1 MLLHEIPL
9 CFTAFSGSI
18 SFMISDTSTL
28 PDDPGELKKIIVRM
42 AAEKESLRKHYEA
55 ENELLREQMRQLFDK
70 LFGRKS
76 EVFHGES
83 PQLPLFD
90 MPEPDGIEKDPE
102 EEHVEISTHLRK
114 KKGRKP
120 LPEELPRVEVVHDIP
135 EEEKVCQCGSH
146 LSRIGEEVCEK
157 LDLIPAIIRVI
168 KHIRPKYSCKS
179 CEGVE
184 DEGAT
189 VKIAPV
195 PPQIIP
201 KGIAS
206 GGLLA
211 HILCAKFEDALPFYR
226 QEKQFTRLGVDLNR
240 AAMCSWAM
248 KAAKQCA
255 PLFELLKK
263 DLLSG
268 PLINADETTVQV
280 LAEPGRSPTS
290 KSYMWVYR
298 GGAPSSPVLL
308 YEYHPSRSGDVAVA
322 MLRNYSGAVQTD
334 GYKGYNFLDT
344 KDGVSHLGCWA
355 HARRKFIEADRARP
369 KKAKPGSTAIALNF
383 IKNLYKIEKDAK
395 RKGIAKEELVQ
406 YRKKHSEP
414 VLEKFKKWLNKKSLV
429 TTPQSLLGKA
439 VSYTLKQWERLEAY
453 TEVGDA
459 TPDNN
464 LAENAIR
471 PFVVGRKNW
480 LFAGTPE
487 GAKASSAIY
496 SLIETA
502 KANKLDV
509 YKYLRFLFET
519 LPLAQSEEDYRKLL
533 PTVVT
538 SETIPPL
545 PGYSV
550 V

>member
-1 MLLHEIPL
+1 MN
-9 CFTAFSGSI
+9 
-18 SFMISDTSTL
+18 SDTSTL
-28 PDDPGELKKIIVRM
+28 PDDPAKLKKIIIELEQKYQQEHS
-42 AAEKESLRKHYEA
+42 ALNQQIDHLHEALRLAYA
-55 ENELLREQMRQLFDK
+55 NF
-70 LFGRKS
+70 FGPKS
-76 EVFHGES
+76 EVFRGKS

-90 MPEPDGIEKDPE
+90 MPEPDDIEQESE
-102 EEHVEISTHLRK
+102 EKKVEIPAHLRK

-120 LPEELPRVEVVHDIP
+120 LPEDLPRVEVVHDIA
-135 EEEKVCQCGSH
+135 EEEKVCPCGAE
-146 LSRIGEEVCEK
+146 LSRIGEETSEK

-184 DEGAT
+184 DEGPT

-226 QEKQFTRLGVDLNR
+226 QEKQFARLGVDLNR

-248 KAAKQCA
+248 KVASHSI
-255 PLFELLKK
+255 PLIELLKK

-268 PLINADETTVQV
+268 PLINADETTIQV
-280 LAEPGRSPTS
+280 LDEPGRSPTS
-290 KSYMWVYR
+290 KSYMWVYS
-298 GGAPSSPVLL
+298 GGVSSSPVLL
-308 YEYHPSRSGDVAVA
+308 YEYHPRRSGDVAAA
-322 MLRNYSGAVQTD
+322 MLQNYTGAVQTD

-344 KDGVSHLGCWA
+344 KDEVIHLGCWA
-355 HARRKFIEADRARP
+355 HARRKFIEADKARP
-369 KKAKPGSTAIALNF
+369 KKSKSGSTTIALKF
-383 IKNLYKIEKDAK
+383 IKDLYNVERTAK
-395 RKGIAKEELVQ
+395 RKGLEGEGLVV
-406 YRKKHSEP
+406 YRQKYAAP
-414 VLEKFKKWLNKKSLV
+414 LLEKFKQWLDKKSLV

-439 VSYTLKQWERLEAY
+439 VSYTLKQWQRLEAY
-453 TEVGDA
+453 IEVGTA

-480 LFAGTPE
+480 LFAGTPG
-487 GAKASSAIY
+487 GAKASAVIY

-509 YKYLRFLFET
+509 YRYLRFLFEK
-519 LPLAQSEEDYRKLL
+519 LPLAQNEEEYRKLL

-538 SETIPPL
+538 SETMPPL
-545 PGYSV
+545 PGYSAV
-550 V
+550 

>member
-1 MLLHEIPL
+1 MFEIYLH
-9 CFTAFSGSI
+9 FAAFSGSVLC
-18 SFMISDTSTL
+18 MITDTSTL
-28 PDDPGELKKIIVRM
+28 PDDPAELKKIIFELQRQKQ
-42 AAEKESLRKHYEA
+42 KEHDVFQKQIDLLHEELRLAYAK
-55 ENELLREQMRQLFDK
+55 F
-70 LFGRKS
+70 FGKKS
-76 EVFHGES
+76 EVFRGLN

-90 MPEPDGIEKDPE
+90 IPEPEDIEKEPE
-102 EEHVEISTHLRK
+102 EEHVEVPAHSRK

-120 LPEELPRVEVVHDIP
+120 LPEELPRVEVVHDIA

-179 CEGVE
+179 CEGIE
-184 DEGAT
+184 DQGAT

-195 PPQIIP
+195 PSQIIP

-226 QEKQFTRLGVDLNR
+226 QEKQFARLGVDVNR

-248 KAAKQCA
+248 KTARQCV
-255 PLFELLKK
+255 PLLELLKK

-268 PLINADETTVQV
+268 PLVNADETTVQV

-298 GGAPSSPVLL
+298 GGTSSSPVLL
-308 YEYHPSRSGDVAVA
+308 YDYHPSRSGNVAAA
-322 MLRNYSGAVQTD
+322 MLQSYSGAVQTD
-334 GYKGYNFLDT
+334 GYKGYDFLDT
-344 KDGVSHLGCWA
+344 KEEVVHLGCWA
-355 HARRKFIEADRARP
+355 HARRKFIEADKARP

-383 IKNLYKIEKDAK
+383 IKSLYKVEKDAK
-395 RKGIAKEELVQ
+395 RKELAPKELVQ

-414 VLEKFKKWLNKKSLV
+414 VLEKFKKWLDKKSLT

-439 VSYTLKQWERLEAY
+439 VSYCLKQWKRLKAY
-453 TEVGDA
+453 IQVGDA

-480 LFAGTPE
+480 LFAGTPD
-487 GAKASSAIY
+487 GANASAAIY

-509 YKYLRFLFET
+509 YRYLRFLFEN

-533 PTVVT
+533 PTAL
-538 SETIPPL
+538 SLDAMPPL
-545 PGYSV
+545 PGFSAV
-550 V
+550 

>member
-1 MLLHEIPL
+1 M
-9 CFTAFSGSI
+9 F
-18 SFMISDTSTL
+18 SDTSTL
-28 PDDPGELKKIIVRM
+28 PDDPAQLKRIIIEQHRKNQQKQGALQKRIDYLYEELRL
-42 AAEKESLRKHYEA
+42 AYA
-55 ENELLREQMRQLFDK
+55 NF
-70 LFGRKS
+70 FGPKS
-76 EVFHGES
+76 EVFRGKS
-83 PQLPLFD
+83 PQLSLFD
-90 MPEPDGIEKDPE
+90 MPEPDDIEKEPE
-102 EEHVEISTHLRK
+102 EDQVEIPAHSRK
-114 KKGRKP
+114 KKGRRP

-135 EEEKVCQCGSH
+135 DEDKVCPCGSH
-146 LSRIGEEVCEK
+146 LSRIGEEVSEK
-157 LDLIPAIIRVI
+157 LDIIPAIIRVI

-226 QEKQFTRLGVDLNR
+226 QEKQFARLGVDLNR

-248 KAAKQCA
+248 KATRQCA
-255 PLFELLKK
+255 PLLELLKQ

-280 LAEPGRSPTS
+280 LAEAGRSPTS

-298 GGAPSSPVLL
+298 GGASSSPILL
-308 YEYHPSRSGDVAVA
+308 YEYHPSRSGEVA
-322 MLRNYSGAVQTD
+322 MAMLQNYSGAVQTD

-344 KDGVSHLGCWA
+344 KDGVVHLGCWA
-355 HARRKFIEADRARP
+355 HARRKFVEADRARP
-369 KKAKPGSTAIALNF
+369 KKAKPGSTTIALNF
-383 IKNLYKIEKDAK
+383 IKNLYKVEKDAK
-395 RKGIAKEELVQ
+395 RKALVGEELVQ
-406 YRKKHSEP
+406 YRKNHSQP
-414 VLEKFKKWLNKKSLV
+414 LLEKFKKWLDKKSLV

-439 VSYTLKQWERLEAY
+439 VSYCLKQWTRLEAY
-453 TEVGDA
+453 IEVGDA

-480 LFAGTPE
+480 LFAGTPD
-487 GAKASSAIY
+487 GAKASATMY

-502 KANKLDV
+502 KANNLDV
-509 YKYLRFLFET
+509 YKYLRFLFEN
-519 LPLAQSEEDYRKLL
+519 LPLAQDEDDYRKLL
-533 PTVVT
+533 PTGV
-538 SETIPPL
+538 SAETMPPL
-545 PGYSV
+545 PGFSV

>member
-1 MLLHEIPL
+1 
-9 CFTAFSGSI
+9 
-18 SFMISDTSTL
+18 MISSTSNL
-28 PDDPGELKKIIVRM
+28 PDDPEELKKIIIELEQKNQKKQKRIDYLH
-42 AAEKESLRKHYEA
+42 EELRLAYA
-55 ENELLREQMRQLFDK
+55 NF
-70 LFGRKS
+70 FGPKS
-76 EVFHGES
+76 EVFRGKS
-83 PQLPLFD
+83 PQLFLFD
-90 MPEPDGIEKDPE
+90 MPEPDDLEKELEKDK
-102 EEHVEISTHLRK
+102 VEISGHSRK

-120 LPEELPRVEVVHDIP
+120 LPKELPRIEVIHDIP
-135 EEEKVCQCGSH
+135 ENEKMCQCGSH
-146 LSRIGEEVCEK
+146 LSKIGEEVCEK

-184 DEGAT
+184 AEGAT

-206 GGLLA
+206 AGLLA

-248 KAAKQCA
+248 KAAQQCA
-255 PLFELLKK
+255 PLLDLLKK

-280 LAEPGRSPTS
+280 LKEPGRSPTS

-298 GGAPSSPVLL
+298 GGAPSLPILL
-308 YEYHPSRSGDVAVA
+308 YEYHPSRSGDVPVA
-322 MLRNYSGAVQTD
+322 MLHSYSGAVQTD
-334 GYKGYNFLDT
+334 GYKGYNFLDMQN
-344 KDGVSHLGCWA
+344 DVVHLGCWA
-355 HARRKFIEADRARP
+355 HARRKFIEADKARP
-369 KKAKPGSTAIALNF
+369 KKGKAGSTTIALNF
-383 IKNLYKIEKDAK
+383 IKNLYKVENDAK
-395 RKGIAKEELVQ
+395 RKGLAGKELVI
-406 YRKKHSEP
+406 YRKEKAEP
-414 VLEKFKKWLNKKSLV
+414 LLKKFNKWLKKKSLN

-439 VSYTLKQWERLEAY
+439 VSYTLKQWKRLEAY
-453 TEVGDA
+453 IEVGDA

-480 LFAGTPE
+480 LFAGTPD
-487 GAKASSAIY
+487 GARASAALY

-509 YKYLRFLFET
+509 YKYLRFLFEN
-519 LPLAQSEEDYRKLL
+519 LPLAQSEEEYLKLL
-533 PTVVT
+533 PTAVT
-538 SETIPPL
+538 AESMPL
-545 PGYSV
+545 PPGVSV

>member
-1 MLLHEIPL
+1 
-9 CFTAFSGSI
+9 
-18 SFMISDTSTL
+18 MISNISTL
-28 PDDPGELKKIIVRM
+28 PDDPGELKKIIARM
-42 AAEKESLRKHYEA
+42 ASEQESLRKHYEA

-76 EVFHGES
+76 EVFYGQS

-90 MPEPDGIEKDPE
+90 MPEPDGIEREPE
-102 EEHVEISTHLRK
+102 EEHVEVPAHSRK

-120 LPEELPRVEVVHDIP
+120 LPEELPRVEVIHDIP
-135 EEEKVCQCGSH
+135 EEEKVCQCGVH
-146 LSRIGEEVCEK
+146 LSRIGEEICEK

-184 DEGAT
+184 DDGAT

-226 QEKQFTRLGVDLNR
+226 QEKQFARLGVDVNR

-248 KAAKQCA
+248 KAARQCA
-255 PLFELLKK
+255 PLLELLKQ

-268 PLINADETTVQV
+268 PLVNADETTVQV
-280 LAEPGRSPTS
+280 LSEPGRSPTS

-298 GGAPSSPVLL
+298 GGAPSSPVLF
-308 YEYHPSRSGDVAVA
+308 YEYHPTRSGSIAAA
-322 MLRNYSGAVQTD
+322 MLTNYSGAVQTD

-344 KDGVSHLGCWA
+344 KDGVVHLGCWA

-369 KKAKPGSTAIALNF
+369 KREKPGSTTIALNF
-383 IKNLYKIEKDAK
+383 IKNLYKVEKEAK
-395 RKGIAKEELVQ
+395 RKGLACEELVQ
-406 YRKKHSEP
+406 YRKKHSLP
-414 VLEKFKKWLNKKSLV
+414 LLEKFKKWLDKKSLT

-439 VSYTLKQWERLEAY
+439 VSYSLKQWKRLEAY
-453 TEVGDA
+453 IKVGDA

-480 LFAGTPE
+480 LFAGTPD
-487 GAKASSAIY
+487 GAKASAAIY

-509 YKYLRFLFET
+509 YRYLRFLFES
-519 LPLAQSEEDYRKLL
+519 LPLAQSEEEYRKLL
-533 PTVVT
+533 PTAL
-538 SETIPPL
+538 SAEIMPPL
-545 PGYSV
+545 PELSV